1 MNFSTLVWA
10 ALLHFALS
18 SVPSIQLN
26 NGVSMPVLA
35 FAANVWDASTCTSA
49 TTAAL
54 DAGFRFIWSSA
65 LVGDSCQVAQAG
77 VLNQSSIPR
86 ASLFVAGTADT
97 QSCAGADD
105 CYTQTKAAAAHQ
117 LSIFGAPLDMLML
130 DYPPS
135 DGSCASIGGQWR
147 AFEEEYRARRVRSI
161 AVSNFSPEQLRCI
174 VSNASATAPA
184 ANQLSLSV
192 GKSTQPVADDAALG
206 GAIVQAYSPLGSGS
220 LASDPLLQQIG
231 AAHNKS
237 AAQVALKWILTHNAT
252 VATQSTSAAHLQQ
265 DVALFDFE
273 LTADEMEKLD
283 AYHPGGA

>member
-1 MNFSTLVWA
+1 
-10 ALLHFALS
+10 
-18 SVPSIQLN
+18 
-26 NGVSMPVLA
+26 
-35 FAANVWDASTCTSA
+35 
-49 TTAAL
+49 
-54 DAGFRFIWSSA
+54 
-65 LVGDSCQVAQAG
+65 
-77 VLNQSSIPR
+77 
-86 ASLFVAGTADT
+86 
-97 QSCAGADD
+97 
-105 CYTQTKAAAAHQ
+105 
-117 LSIFGAPLDMLML
+117 MLML

-135 DGSCASIGGQWR
+135 DGTCASIGGQWR

-161 AVSNFSPEQLRCI
+161 AVSNFSPEELRCI

-252 VATQSTSAAHLQQ
+252 VATQSTSAVHLQQ

-273 LTADEMEKLD
+273 LTADEMQKLD